1 MKKTFAIAFLT
12 FSTSVTVFGQAKLI
26 EKVSKKGNEI
36 IIPYEKYVLP
46 NGLTVIVHEDH
57 SDPVVHA
64 DITYHVGSGREEIG
78 KSGFAH
84 FFEHMMFQGSDNV
97 GDEQHFK
104 IITEAGGTLNGSTN
118 RDRTNYYETIPSNQ
132 LEKILWL
139 EADRM
144 GFLLDA
150 VTQKKFEVQRATVKN
165 ERGQNYDNRPYGL
178 ASEYT
183 SRALYPYGHPYSWL
197 TIGYIEELNAVNV
210 DDLKNFFLRWYGPN
224 NATLTVG
231 GDVTPKEVLKLAE
244 KYFGTIPRGPEVKN
258 AYFPAPV
265 LTADKY
271 ISYEDNYIQQP
282 LLAITYPGVPS
293 YSNDEAALNV
303 LTSIIGRG
311 NNSIFY
317 KNFVKPRKAVQASMS
332 SSTTELAGEI
342 SIQIVPFPGQS
353 LADMKKLADESLK
366 EFEAK
371 GVLNED
377 LERIKGSTE
386 AQFIN
391 SLASVSGKVSLLA
404 AAETFTK
411 NPNQIQERLKAIQ
424 SVTKEDVMRVY
435 NQYVKGKSAVILSV
449 LPKGKGDMRVAPDNF
464 TVDKSGYKKPDYG
477 YNGLKYLKA
486 KDNFDRKQIPASG
499 KNPVVEVPKYWTAKT
514 PNGIK
519 MIGSQN
525 TEIPSVSISM
535 SIKGGSDLL
544 LNNTAKAGLAGIVGR
559 MLNEDTEKYTSEQI
573 SAELQKLGSNVSVFD
588 GGDAMLYSASSLTK
602 NLDKTLALFQER
614 LYHPKFTPDALDRI
628 KKQTIQGLKNAKTQP
643 ANVASTV
650 FEKVLYGLDNPRVM
664 VSDGNEATIN
674 SITLEDV
681 QKFYDNNFSPN
692 VASVV
697 VVGDIN
703 EADAKAKLAFLNS
716 WKAKTVTIPAPA
728 PGKKFAKTTLYLV
741 DVPKAAQSEIRVGYT
756 TDLKYDA
763 TGEYYR
769 IGLVNYN
776 LGGAFNSRINLNL
789 REDKGWT
796 YGARSGFSA
805 DDHGGSFSASAGVKA
820 SATDSSVVE
829 FVKEIT
835 LYQKDGI
842 KADELAFMKSSIG
855 QSDARKYETN
865 GQKAGFLSRILEYDL
880 KPEFVATQTKILN
893 EIKESE
899 IDALAKKYLNVNN
912 MVIVVVG
919 DKQSTLPGLQ
929 KLGYEVIEL
938 DADGNRK

>member
-1 MKKTFAIAFLT
+1 MKKIFAIAFLT
-12 FSTSVTVFGQAKLI
+12 FSAASTVFGQAKLV
-26 EKVSKKGNEI
+26 EKVTKKGNEI
-36 IIPYEKYVLP
+36 VIPYEKYVLP

-231 GDVTPKEVLKLAE
+231 GDVSPKEVLKLAE

-258 AYFPAPV
+258 ASFPAPV
-265 LTADKY
+265 LTADRY
-271 ISYEDNYIQQP
+271 VSYEDNYIQQP
-282 LLAITYPGVPS
+282 LLVITYPGVPS
-293 YSNDEAALNV
+293 YSKDEAALNI

-317 KNFVKPRKAVQASMS
+317 KNFVKPRKAVQASMG
-332 SSTTELAGEI
+332 SSTAELGGEI

-353 LADMKKLADESLK
+353 LADMKKLAEESLK

-371 GVLNED
+371 GVSDED

-386 AQFIN
+386 SQFIN

-424 SVTKEDVMRVY
+424 SVTKEDVVRVY
-435 NQYVKGKSAVILSV
+435 NQYVKGKSAVVLSV
-449 LPKGKGDMRVAPDNF
+449 LPKGKGDMRVAADNF
-464 TVDKSGYKKPDYG
+464 TVDKSGYKKPNYG
-477 YNGLKYLKA
+477 YDGLKYTKA
-486 KDNFDRKQIPASG
+486 KDNFDRKQTPASG

-559 MLNEDTEKYTSEQI
+559 MLNEDTEKYTSEQL

-614 LYHPKFTPDALDRI
+614 LYHPKFTADALDRI
-628 KKQTIQGLKNAKTQP
+628 KKQTIQGIKNAKTQP

-650 FEKVLYGLDNPRVM
+650 FDKVLYGLDNPRVM
-664 VSDGNEATIN
+664 VSEGTEATIN

-681 QKFYDNNFSPN
+681 QKFYDENFSPS

-703 EADAKAKLAFLNS
+703 EADTKAKLAFLNS
-716 WKAKTVTIPAPA
+716 WKAKDVKIPTPA

-805 DDHGGSFSASAGVKA
+805 DDHGGSFEASAGVKA

-829 FVKEIT
+829 FMKEIT

-855 QSDARKYETN
+855 QSDARRYETN

-880 KPEFVATQTKILN
+880 KPEYVATQTKILN
-893 EIKESE
+893 EMKESE

>member
-1 MKKTFAIAFLT
+1 MKKVFSIAFLT
-12 FSTSVTVFGQAKLI
+12 FAAASTVLGQAKLI

-36 IIPYEKYVLP
+36 IIPYEKYILP
-46 NGLTVIVHEDH
+46 NGLTVIIHEDH
-57 SDPVVHA
+57 SDPVVHT
-64 DITYHVGSGREEIG
+64 DITYHVGSAREEIG

-97 GDEQHFK
+97 ADEQHFK

-178 ASEYT
+178 SSEYISKT
-183 SRALYPYGHPYSWL
+183 LYPYGHPYSWL

-210 DDLKNFFLRWYGPN
+210 EDLKNFFLRWYGPN

-231 GDVTPKEVLKLAE
+231 GDVNPKEVLKLAE
-244 KYFGTIPRGPEVKN
+244 KYFGTIPRGPEVSN
-258 AYFPAPV
+258 MNLPAPI
-265 LTADKY
+265 LTQDRY
-271 ISYEDNYIQQP
+271 VSYEDNYIQQP

-293 YSNDEAALNV
+293 YHKDEAALNI

-342 SIQIVPFPGQS
+342 SIQVVPFPGQQ
-353 LADMKKLADESLK
+353 LADMKKLVDESLK
-366 EFEAK
+366 EFEVK
-371 GVLNED
+371 GVSDED
-377 LERIKGSTE
+377 LERIKGSSE

-411 NPNQIQERLKAIQ
+411 NPNQIQNRLNAIQ

-435 NQYVKGKSAVILSV
+435 NQYVKGKNAVILSV
-449 LPKGKGDMRVAPDNF
+449 LPKGKGSMRVAEDNY
-464 TVDKSGYKKPDYG
+464 TVDQSKYTAPNYG
-477 YNGLKYLKA
+477 YAGLKYNKA
-486 KDNFDRKQIPASG
+486 KDGFDRSKTPASG

-525 TEIPSVSISM
+525 TEIPSVSISL
-535 SIKGGSDLL
+535 SIKGGDQLVL
-544 LNNTAKAGLAGIVGR
+544 KNPAKAGLAGIVSS
-559 MLNEDTEKYTSEQI
+559 MLSEDTEKYTAEQL
-573 SAELQKLGSNVSVFD
+573 SAELQKLGSNIGVYNSS
-588 GGDAMLYSASSLTK
+588 DAMIYSVSSLTK
-602 NLDKTLALFQER
+602 NLDKTLSLLQER
-614 LYHPKFTPDALDRI
+614 LYHPKFTADALERI
-628 KKQTIQGLKNAKTQP
+628 KKQTIQGLKNSKTRP
-643 ANVASTV
+643 ASVASDV
-650 FEKVLYGLDNPRVM
+650 YEKVLYGLDNPRVIIAN
-664 VSDGNEATIN
+664 GTETTIN

-681 QKFYDNNFSPN
+681 QKFYDDNFSPS
-692 VASVV
+692 VASLV
-697 VVGDIN
+697 VVGDVQESAI
-703 EADAKAKLAFLNS
+703 KAKLAFLNT
-716 WKAKTVTIPAPA
+716 WKTKEVSIPNPAPS
-728 PGKKFAKTTLYLV
+728 KKFTKTILYLV
-741 DVPKAAQSEIRVGYT
+741 DVPKAAQSEIRVGYGI
-756 TDLKYDA
+756 DLKYDA
-763 TGEYYR
+763 TGEYYKV
-769 IGLVNYN
+769 GLMNYN

-805 DDHGGSFSASAGVKA
+805 DDHDGSFTASAGVKA

-835 LYQKDGI
+835 KYQKEGI
-842 KADELAFMKSSIG
+842 RSDELAFMKSSIG

-865 GQKAGFLSRILEYDL
+865 GQKAGFLSRILEYNLTSD
-880 KPEFVATQTKILN
+880 FVIMQNKILN
-893 EIKESE
+893 EIKETE

-938 DADGNRK
+938 DSDGNKK